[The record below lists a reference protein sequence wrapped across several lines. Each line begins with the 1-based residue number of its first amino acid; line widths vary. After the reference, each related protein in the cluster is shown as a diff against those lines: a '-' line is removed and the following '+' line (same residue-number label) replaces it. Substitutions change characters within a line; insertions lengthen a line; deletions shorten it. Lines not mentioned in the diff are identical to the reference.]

1 MNHFQDLHTAKQEN
15 RRMRLLLIEQKN
27 QYEKLIN
34 DLRRE
39 ILRPKIDITQTSA
52 KWADVMRAVCQIYNI
67 TPDDIYSK
75 NRTQHILYARHTFN
89 YICRRTLRMSLES
102 IGRIINRDHS
112 TIIHSVRQT
121 QDLIEYDRNFAKT
134 YQQAHGLT
142 PKYRDAVLLRL
153 SQLLG
158 IQGLRITL
166 VARKTRQLTE
176 QSLRIPELL
185 LSLKTRLI
193 SNPD

>member
-1 MNHFQDLHTAKQEN
+1 MNHFQDLHSAKQEN
-15 RRMRLLLIEQKN
+15 RRLRLLIIEQKN

-52 KWADVMRAVCQIYNI
+52 KWADVMRAICQIYNI

-134 YQQAHGLT
+134 YQQAHGLLDSYCNEEST
-142 PKYRDAVLLRL
+142 IVDTHLERRE
-153 SQLLG
+153 
-158 IQGLRITL
+158 RC
-166 VARKTRQLTE
+166 VAHE
-176 QSLRIPELL
+176 EEI
-185 LSLKTRLI
+185 
-193 SNPD
+193 